1 MCLLIAQTDFTKGEK
16 DQMKSEN
23 ALFILTS
30 IIFVAVLTLL
40 VVLTVGF
47 FINFNKKTRFIIG
60 KMNSA
65 DNRDKYIQLRKELRC
80 HYLCLIPFVN
90 KRNVLNLYNLLFY
103 KPKHQNVQKRTDG
116 TWHIIAP
123 SLIGVCL
130 CAVCLYGTSWAWFTS
145 TQSSSVANIRAATYS
160 VTVTVKKD
168 GVDTTV
174 TEKGGEFT
182 ISLESGNYEI
192 TVTANG
198 TADNGYC
205 TVTLCGKTYHT
216 PQIKKD
222 TPFTFTVSTQ
232 QKSDLTITPQW
243 GSYVS
248 NENITVIDSE
258 IPKTDTEN
266 E

>member
-1 MCLLIAQTDFTKGEK
+1 
-16 DQMKSEN
+16 MKSEN
-23 ALFILTS
+23 ALFILVS
-30 IIFVAVLTLL
+30 VIFVAVLTLL

-103 KPKHQNVQKRTDG
+103 KPKHKSDEKRTDG
-116 TWHIIAP
+116 TWHIMAP
-123 SLIGVCL
+123 SLIGLCVCTVCL
-130 CAVCLYGTSWAWFTS
+130 CGASWAWFTS
-145 TQSSSVANIRAATYS
+145 TQTSNVANIRAARYTVS
-160 VTVTVKKD
+160 VTAKKN
-168 GVDTTV
+168 GVDITV

-182 ISLESGNYEI
+182 ISPLESGDYEI

-205 TVTLCGKTYHT
+205 TVTLDGKTYHT

-222 TPFTFTVSTQ
+222 TAFMFTVSAQ
-232 QKSDLTITPQW
+232 QNSDLTITPQW
-243 GSYVS
+243 GSYIS